1 MGEWLDRRFNVT
13 ASGSSIRTEIIA
25 GITTFMT
32 MAYIIFVNPA
42 ILSEAGM
49 DFGAVMTAT
58 CIASAVGTILMALL
72 ANYPFALAPGM
83 GLNAFFAFTVVLGMQ
98 VSWQTALA
106 AVFLDGIIFIILTIG
121 KIRQAIVNAVP
132 YTLKVAVGAGIGM
145 FIALIGLIQAEIIVD
160 NPATLVSLGNLKS
173 AVPILSLLGLLF
185 MAVLNAYRV
194 KGSLLWGILLITL
207 ISIPLGVTTAPESLF
222 SAPPSLAP
230 VFLKF
235 DLKSALTFAMF
246 PVVATPSFAC
256 SCHRL
261 IGVSTRAGMLDEKG
275 DLPKAGEALFADAVA
290 TVVGAC
296 LGTSTVTTY
305 VESAAGVEEGGRT
318 GLTGIVVAILFL
330 LALFI
335 SPIARIVPPAA
346 TAPALVMVGVFMMQ
360 TLKNLNYGDITEIAP
375 ACITIFAMPLL
386 IP

>member
-1 MGEWLDRRFNVT
+1 
-13 ASGSSIRTEIIA
+13 
-25 GITTFMT
+25 MT

-160 NPATLVSLGNLKS
+160 NPATLVSLG
-173 AVPILSLLGLLF
+173 LSL
-185 MAVLNAYRV
+185 
-194 KGSLLWGILLITL
+194 IHI
-207 ISIPLGVTTAPESLF
+207 
-222 SAPPSLAP
+222 
-230 VFLKF
+230 
-235 DLKSALTFAMF
+235 
-246 PVVATPSFAC
+246 
-256 SCHRL
+256 
-261 IGVSTRAGMLDEKG
+261 
-275 DLPKAGEALFADAVA
+275 
-290 TVVGAC
+290 
-296 LGTSTVTTY
+296 
-305 VESAAGVEEGGRT
+305 
-318 GLTGIVVAILFL
+318 
-330 LALFI
+330 
-335 SPIARIVPPAA
+335 
-346 TAPALVMVGVFMMQ
+346 
-360 TLKNLNYGDITEIAP
+360 
-375 ACITIFAMPLL
+375 
-386 IP
+386 